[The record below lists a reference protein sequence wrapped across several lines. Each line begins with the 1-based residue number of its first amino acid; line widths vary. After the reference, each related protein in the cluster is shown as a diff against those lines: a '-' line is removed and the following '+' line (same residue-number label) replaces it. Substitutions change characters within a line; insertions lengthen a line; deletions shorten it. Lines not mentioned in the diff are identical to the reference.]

1 MTNEDHVTEDADI
14 LVMAATVPVN
24 IGGGSNT
31 GADKVADH
39 GDKTFVHQRMIIG
52 NGKRIKIIFGI

>member
-1 MTNEDHVTEDADI
+1 MTNEDHVTEDAGI
-14 LVMAATVPVN
+14 LAMAATVPVN

-31 GADKVADH
+31 GADKAADH